1 MLMLDNKRKI
11 FTWLLYLL
19 HTSNKS
25 KFSMIDVSQSTTTL
39 NASVPVCGLILVYS
53 WLSIQSGM

>member
-1 MLMLDNKRKI
+1 MLDNKRKI
-11 FTWLLYLL
+11 FAWLLYLL
-19 HTSNKS
+19 HASNKS

-39 NASVPVCGLILVYS
+39 NTSMPVCGLILVYS